1 MNHIKPEHS
10 LEVDRLIAG
19 LWDGEIGEVEFFER
33 ALETGMSINQIG
45 AILDEVREED
55 GT

>member
-1 MNHIKPEHS
+1 MNHIKPEHTT
-10 LEVDRLIAG
+10 EVDLLIAG

-33 ALETGMSINQIG
+33 ALETGMSVKQIN
-45 AILDEVREED
+45 AVLDEIHDED